1 MKKLNIKL
9 PRFKKPNIKKILKGI
24 GKFTLNTF
32 TVVIISGG
40 GILAFSSYINPVPF
54 IASYLPDLQYA
65 NYTLET
71 LFADV
76 KWWQEQGYIAWSIS
90 GGMIAL
96 GLAIHI
102 RSIGKVIRAIKSS
115 PRAIINFPV
124 NAYNKIRIWR
134 DWLFAKIEFLNSES
148 TKWRTA
154 FNIAKTPYSL
164 LRMAGFSPNTA
175 ISLLVA
181 GSVASTGVVVNET
194 ILADRTF
201 ENGDAGYYSSNNPTG
216 NINIPDETL
225 EQALKRQDGDNTLR
239 VIVGTLPIAE
249 VSISNTSIGTA
260 YNSSTLPSG
269 KTEAILVEGTN
280 SGGVSTWLEVGTLE
294 FSYNRCKQL
303 IVENVTAHSIEIIG
317 NLSDGQSITQS
328 AGTGL
333 RRAIIGGHFQSKS
346 LKTDYGLYDRIHLSA
361 DTNNV
366 NGQIGKLTMTNI
378 VSKGGTCNI
387 KRVKADKVIISHNRI
402 CAGDGFGTKDFKI
415 EASVNAVHWV
425 VDDNAELLTSEIASL
440 PTE

>member
-124 NAYNKIRIWR
+124 NAY
-134 DWLFAKIEFLNSES
+134 
-148 TKWRTA
+148 TK
-154 FNIAKTPYSL
+154 L
-164 LRMAGFSPNTA
+164 
-175 ISLLVA
+175 
-181 GSVASTGVVVNET
+181 
-194 ILADRTF
+194 
-201 ENGDAGYYSSNNPTG
+201 
-216 NINIPDETL
+216 
-225 EQALKRQDGDNTLR
+225 
-239 VIVGTLPIAE
+239 
-249 VSISNTSIGTA
+249 
-260 YNSSTLPSG
+260 
-269 KTEAILVEGTN
+269 
-280 SGGVSTWLEVGTLE
+280 
-294 FSYNRCKQL
+294 
-303 IVENVTAHSIEIIG
+303 
-317 NLSDGQSITQS
+317 
-328 AGTGL
+328 
-333 RRAIIGGHFQSKS
+333 
-346 LKTDYGLYDRIHLSA
+346 
-361 DTNNV
+361 
-366 NGQIGKLTMTNI
+366 
-378 VSKGGTCNI
+378 
-387 KRVKADKVIISHNRI
+387 
-402 CAGDGFGTKDFKI
+402 
-415 EASVNAVHWV
+415 
-425 VDDNAELLTSEIASL
+425 
-440 PTE
+440 